1 MGGCRRT
8 EQPDDGARPA
18 DRRGDPHHGVALSKG
33 RLAHRRA
40 VLLLRGAPGRGAA
53 AGGVSL
59 PRQTSRAR
67 GGNASLI
74 GLKAL
79 GDSAIKEEREPAVLD
94 SLLESSDA
102 LILLARVLLMTLFL
116 ITGWQKLTNFP
127 GTVAY
132 MKTTDAPAPELSAV
146 IAIVVEFFFGIA
158 LVLGAFT
165 RPLALLFCLFT
176 LGTAFLGH
184 RYWKLEGA
192 ERHANMLNF
201 YKNLSIT
208 GRSEERRVGKEGRS
222 RWWAA

>member
-1 MGGCRRT
+1 M
-8 EQPDDGARPA
+8 
-18 DRRGDPHHGVALSKG
+18 
-33 RLAHRRA
+33 
-40 VLLLRGAPGRGAA
+40 
-53 AGGVSL
+53 
-59 PRQTSRAR
+59 
-67 GGNASLI
+67 
-74 GLKAL
+74 
-79 GDSAIKEEREPAVLD
+79 LD

-158 LVLGAFT
+158 L
-165 RPLALLFCLFT
+165 LFT

-208 GRSEERRVGKEGRS
+208 GGLLLLAVTGPGKYALTGLS
-222 RWWAA
+222 GSA

>member
-1 MGGCRRT
+1 M
-8 EQPDDGARPA
+8 
-18 DRRGDPHHGVALSKG
+18 L
-33 RLAHRRA
+33 
-40 VLLLRGAPGRGAA
+40 
-53 AGGVSL
+53 
-59 PRQTSRAR
+59 
-67 GGNASLI
+67 N
-74 GLKAL
+74 
-79 GDSAIKEEREPAVLD
+79 

-208 GRSEERRVGKEGRS
+208 GGLLLLAVTGPGRYALTGLS
-222 RWWAA
+222 GSA